1 MWGKGDDVHKFMAA
15 MGQRVEANEGVNVD
29 RRTKGFKEALKR
41 QEAAKIKREKV
52 KAKKEKKKHQAE
64 LDARYDYDGEVNTVL
79 AAANSVMLGKKL
91 PEDAA
96 ANSVASGNVDM
107 APNMGKKKKKDKDL
121 MARRSY

>member
-1 MWGKGDDVHKFMAA
+1 
-15 MGQRVEANEGVNVD
+15 
-29 RRTKGFKEALKR
+29 
-41 QEAAKIKREKV
+41 
-52 KAKKEKKKHQAE
+52 
-64 LDARYDYDGEVNTVL
+64 
-79 AAANSVMLGKKL
+79 MLGKKL